1 MGRTTK
7 RPRDQEA
14 KSGGQRGER
23 AEDGEA
29 GSGSVKR
36 LSTTMISCGSQFEVQ
51 VFDSGRHAA
60 FLIARGNDDRE
71 KAERRVA
78 GHSEWEV
85 RLTKDNEGSE
95 VGRLPPLVGGLV
107 GQCDFGMCCAWA
119 QKVL

>member
-1 MGRTTK
+1 MK
-7 RPRDQEA
+7 P
-14 KSGGQRGER
+14 
-23 AEDGEA
+23 
-29 GSGSVKR
+29 

-95 VGRLPPLVGGLV
+95 VGRLPPLVGASGFARP
-107 GQCDFGMCCAWA
+107 CCFGMCCAWA